1 MTVKNLKGVTAASDQ
16 LMKAFKDG
24 NEESFSAAIISKI
37 LLNKFHLLSLLFISM
52 LLL

>member
-24 NEESFSAAIISKI
+24 NEESFSAAMVAY
-37 LLNKFHLLSLLFISM
+37 LRKFRIKF
-52 LLL
+52 